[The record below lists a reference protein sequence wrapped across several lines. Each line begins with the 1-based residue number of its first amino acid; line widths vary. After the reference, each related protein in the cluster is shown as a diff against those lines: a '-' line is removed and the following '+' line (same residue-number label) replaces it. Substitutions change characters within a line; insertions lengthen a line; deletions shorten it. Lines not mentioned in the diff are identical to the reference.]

1 MNLLNKHPLYCF
13 LSPQEIDHLKTV
25 IKKQHYQ
32 QGDTIIQTGNRSRDI
47 ICIEKGKVSIR
58 ILTGEGDTREVAQV
72 QEGNLIGEMNF
83 IIPTRR
89 TANAVALTDVEADI
103 LPYDH
108 LCNLLKAE
116 PLLAYKVFAALNRQL
131 KDKFMGMLE

>member
-25 IKKQHYQ
+25 IKKQHYHR
-32 QGDTIIQTGNRSRDI
+32 GDTIIQTGNRSRDI
-47 ICIEKGKVSIR
+47 ICMEKGRVSIR
-58 ILTGEGDTREVAQV
+58 IFTSEGDSREVAQV

-103 LPYDH
+103 LPYDQ

-116 PLLAYKVFAALNRQL
+116 PLLAYKVFAAMNRQL
-131 KDKFMGMLE
+131 RDKFMGMLE